1 MDISPSHRRLA
12 IATGVGVIALGL
24 AAGVAAM
31 RPAPADRQT
40 GQALQIA
47 LFTPPPPVIEAG
59 TRMEVGDLTDGYEH
73 RPAPEPDPVAWAEF
87 EEGVWDVE
95 VQDPPAPVAAV
106 PPPEPIP
113 VNAPSRDGARGDSMG
128 FGFDSRAEAETRV
141 MRPAPP
147 ERRPL
152 PEGAEAPPRRVTSGE
167 RQALFY

>member
-12 IATGVGVIALGL
+12 IAAAVGVIALGL
-24 AAGVAAM
+24 AAGVAAL

-40 GQALQIA
+40 GRALQIA
-47 LFTPPPPVIEAG
+47 LFTPPPPVVEAG
-59 TRMEVGDLTDGYEH
+59 ARMEVGDLTDGYEH
-73 RPAPEPDPVAWAEF
+73 RPAPEPQPVVWEEF
-87 EEGVWDVE
+87 EEGGGDAE

-113 VNAPSRDGARGDSMG
+113 VNAPSRGDARGDSMG

-152 PEGAEAPPRRVTSGE
+152 PQGTETPPRPVISGE
-167 RQALFY
+167 RQAVFY